1 MDGNHGQ
8 VTIRLPYPVR
18 IDSFTID
25 HVSSLIVNPTNGHET
40 APKTIRVTGY
50 PPCDDNDNDDNDN
63 DNGACKALG
72 FQIQDPM
79 EIAQIHYD
87 TEGPSSIQTFDSIWT
102 TQASKFS
109 KTTTAVEDSSSNDDE
124 DDDDD
129 DDDEDSCS
137 QAASCTAPPRMNVA
151 GITVK
156 ILENWGNPE
165 YTCMYRFRVH
175 GEPAH

>member
-50 PPCDDNDNDDNDN
+50 PPCDDNDDMMIMTMTMVLARPWD
-63 DNGACKALG
+63 
-72 FQIQDPM
+72 
-79 EIAQIHYD
+79 
-87 TEGPSSIQTFDSIWT
+87 
-102 TQASKFS
+102 SKFRIQWKSPKFITTRKDQVVS
-109 KTTTAVEDSSSNDDE
+109 KRLIVFGRLKRPSFPKLLLRSRIVAVMMMR
-124 DDDDD
+124 DDDD